1 MLFPLPKKKK
11 NSLSFME
18 NKLITKTKFI
28 NRKSPDT
35 PKASS
40 AEGLIGLRNVS

>member
-1 MLFPLPKKKK
+1 MLFPLPKKK